1 MAARTLRCPE
11 CGRTLG
17 ALIDRHDHQGQ
28 RYIRLALER
37 NVDTRWRWFRL
48 YAECDCGELVRVPD
62 GARVLQKS

>member
-1 MAARTLRCPE
+1 
-11 CGRTLG
+11 
-17 ALIDRHDHQGQ
+17 LIDRHDHRGQ